1 MRQKANKSIWR
12 YSVIVIL
19 MVGVLIVGTLAVND
33 YFTNKIRMDFEKQI
47 QQQKEMIQ
55 NNTRKVYVA
64 IREIS
69 AGEQINHSMVELQDV
84 LCTQDEGLLFTEED
98 IGKETVTDVSQGT
111 YLLKSLVN
119 HSGRVEGLREVC
131 YQAIQLTESTENYD
145 VVDIRIRYPNG
156 EDYIVLSGKKIRLDN
171 ERFDK
176 CYLQLDEREIL
187 MMSAAMYDT
196 EVYHGTTLYTSRYL
210 EPGIQTKS
218 IVTYLP
224 GAEMRELMIESPNVF
239 GMVSESVQER
249 KNLEARL
256 EMKKKE
262 MFYD

>member
-1 MRQKANKSIWR
+1 M
-12 YSVIVIL
+12 
-19 MVGVLIVGTLAVND
+19 
-33 YFTNKIRMDFEKQI
+33 
-47 QQQKEMIQ
+47 
-55 NNTRKVYVA
+55 
-64 IREIS
+64 
-69 AGEQINHSMVELQDV
+69 
-84 LCTQDEGLLFTEED
+84 
-98 IGKETVTDVSQGT
+98 
-111 YLLKSLVN
+111 
-119 HSGRVEGLREVC
+119 
-131 YQAIQLTESTENYD
+131 
-145 VVDIRIRYPNG
+145 VDIRIRYPNG

-196 EVYHGTTLYTSRYL
+196 EVYRGTTLYTSRYL